1 MEGPEPKYVNFHPF
15 LTDFENWHALC
26 KLYSNQQQEGLMKIS
41 MINIEVTAES
51 GVWIKSVIWG
61 ILTAVLMVTLLG
73 LMSL

>member
-1 MEGPEPKYVNFHPF
+1 
-15 LTDFENWHALC
+15 
-26 KLYSNQQQEGLMKIS
+26 MKIS